1 MRRSLAAL
9 VAAGV
14 AAVSLLT
21 GATANAADSA
31 VAAPQKSFTF
41 VIDQF
46 ATRGPSGPQDQYI
59 QIKNIS
65 LVPQDLS
72 NFKITAAASFSQI
85 FDLVT
90 IPLGTVLQPGQ
101 VYVIANAQGFSGA
114 VVDQYFTTTTP
125 LVDQTGIAIVSPS
138 NVRLDSVGTTASSP
152 FTLGR
157 PATPLTSNAPLALVR
172 HSVTENNASDFSIA
186 MRTPGVPGPVSL
198 IAP

>member
-21 GATANAADSA
+21 GGVASATTAA
-31 VAAPQKSFTF
+31 AAPAAKSFTF

-46 ATRGPSGPQDQYI
+46 ATRGPAGPQDQYI

-72 NFKITAAASFSQI
+72 SFKVSAAASFSQI

-101 VYVIANAQGFSGA
+101 VYVIANPQGYSGG
-114 VVDQYFTTTTP
+114 VVDQYFTSNLP
-125 LVDQTGIAIVSPS
+125 LSDQTGIAIVSPA
-138 NVRLDSVGTTASSP
+138 NVAVDSVSTTSSSP
-152 FTLGR
+152 FVSGR
-157 PATPLTSNAPLALVR
+157 PAAPLTTNAPLALVR
-172 HSVTENNASDFSIA
+172 HSITGNNAADFSTA
-186 MRTPGVPGPVSL
+186 MRTPGVPGPVTLVS
-198 IAP
+198 P